1 MARAPVCGCLS
12 FPGCVLTFQL
22 RWALCPPVLPGS
34 EPSCAARL
42 QPPCRART
50 GLPSEPGPAA
60 APSPRGRSPTAS
72 AWFWLLSGAVG
83 QSSLCPEVA
92 AVTCARV
99 GPIRA
104 PGSKLSG
111 RQGGGRWIR
120 GRSGRGLGQ
129 EGPAWLRTGLFRD
142 LPESLQVSLLPNTV
156 TRFCSCFGVGLV

>member
-1 MARAPVCGCLS
+1 MCGCLS

-111 RQGGGRWIR
+111 SHKAEEGGSGAGAAVAWGR
-120 GRSGRGLGQ
+120 RGLPGCGLASS
-129 EGPAWLRTGLFRD
+129 EICLRACR
-142 LPESLQVSLLPNTV
+142 SASSQIQ
-156 TRFCSCFGVGLV
+156 